1 MSNVVLLFVCLCLG
15 IVLGRRGWLP
25 PTAPS
30 VLNSFV
36 IYIALPAMILLQ
48 LHGIHLRPELLFPV
62 GMPWLLFGIGCGF
75 FWLLGRALHLP
86 DTTTG
91 ALMLVGGLANT
102 SFVGLPM
109 INAFYGPG
117 GLATGILIDQLGTYL
132 VLSTLGIG
140 IAAMYSQD
148 AGKTTSSLLK
158 RIIRFPPMLALTLAL
173 VLSSVRYP
181 QVVQDVLRS
190 LAGTLT
196 PLALISVGL
205 QLRLNELRGN
215 VSALA
220 SGLAFKLLIG
230 PAVLGLLYVGW
241 LHAHGETIR
250 ITLFESAMGPMIG
263 GAIVAMQNGL
273 NPPLVTLMVG
283 FGITLSFL
291 TLPGWW
297 YLLGA
302 V

>member
-15 IVLGRRGWLP
+15 ILLGNRRLLP

-36 IYIALPAMILLQ
+36 VHISLPAVILLH
-48 LHGIHLRPELLFPV
+48 LHGIHLQSELLFPV
-62 GMPWLLFGIGCGF
+62 GMPWLLFLLGCGF
-75 FWLLGRALHLP
+75 FWLLGRALRLP

-91 ALMLVGGLANT
+91 GLMLVGGLANT

-109 INAFYGPG
+109 IEAFYGRG
-117 GLATGILIDQLGTYL
+117 GMAIGILIDQLGTYL
-132 VLSTLGIG
+132 ALSTLGI
-140 IAAMYSQD
+140 AVATLYSQG
-148 AGKTTSSLLK
+148 AAQSSSIAK
-158 RIIRFPPMLALTLAL
+158 RIVRFPPILALALALALNGVTYPALVQNVLHSLAATLA
-173 VLSSVRYP
+173 P
-181 QVVQDVLRS
+181 M
-190 LAGTLT
+190 
-196 PLALISVGL
+196 ALISVGL
-205 QLRLNELRGN
+205 QLRLAALRGN
-215 VSALA
+215 ITALV
-220 SGLAFKLLIG
+220 SGLVFKLLLG
-230 PAVLGLLYVGW
+230 PALLGLPYVGW
-241 LHAHGETIR
+241 LGAHGETIR

-273 NPPLVTLMVG
+273 NPPLITLMVG

-297 YLLGA
+297 YVLGA

>member
-1 MSNVVLLFVCLCLG
+1 M
-15 IVLGRRGWLP
+15 
-25 PTAPS
+25 
-30 VLNSFV
+30 
-36 IYIALPAMILLQ
+36 
-48 LHGIHLRPELLFPV
+48 
-62 GMPWLLFGIGCGF
+62 
-75 FWLLGRALHLP
+75 
-86 DTTTG
+86 
-91 ALMLVGGLANT
+91 
-102 SFVGLPM
+102 
-109 INAFYGPG
+109 
-117 GLATGILIDQLGTYL
+117 
-132 VLSTLGIG
+132 
-140 IAAMYSQD
+140 
-148 AGKTTSSLLK
+148 
-158 RIIRFPPMLALTLAL
+158 LAL
-173 VLSSVRYP
+173 VLALILSRVEYP
-181 QVVQDVLRS
+181 QVVQDVLHS

-205 QLRLNELRGN
+205 QLRLDQLRGN

>member
-15 IVLGRRGWLP
+15 MILGRRGWLP

-30 VLNSFV
+30 VLNGFI
-36 IYIALPAMILLQ
+36 IYVALPAMILLQ
-48 LHGIHLRPELLFPV
+48 LHGIHLRSELLFPV

-75 FWLLGRALHLP
+75 FWLLGRALRLP

-117 GLATGILIDQLGTYL
+117 GLATGILIDQLGSYL

-140 IAAMYSQD
+140 IATMYSQD
-148 AGKTTSSLLK
+148 AGKTSSLIS
-158 RIIRFPPMLALTLAL
+158 RIVRFPPMLALALAL
-173 VLSSVRYP
+173 ILSRVEYP
-181 QVVQDVLRS
+181 QVVQDVLHS

-205 QLRLNELRGN
+205 QLRLDELRGN

-220 SGLAFKLLIG
+220 SGLAFKLLIA

>member
-1 MSNVVLLFVCLCLG
+1 
-15 IVLGRRGWLP
+15 
-25 PTAPS
+25 
-30 VLNSFV
+30 
-36 IYIALPAMILLQ
+36 
-48 LHGIHLRPELLFPV
+48 
-62 GMPWLLFGIGCGF
+62 
-75 FWLLGRALHLP
+75 
-86 DTTTG
+86 
-91 ALMLVGGLANT
+91 MLVGGLANT

-117 GLATGILIDQLGTYL
+117 GLATGILIDQLGSYL

-140 IAAMYSQD
+140 IATMYSQD
-148 AGKTTSSLLK
+148 AGKTSSLIS
-158 RIIRFPPMLALTLAL
+158 RIVRFPPMLALALAL
-173 VLSSVRYP
+173 ILSRVEYP
-181 QVVQDVLRS
+181 QVVQDVLHS

-205 QLRLNELRGN
+205 QLRLDELRGN

-220 SGLAFKLLIG
+220 SGLAFKLLIA